1 MRRNIGIM
9 KNVGIDEG
17 VAKLLR
23 RAKRIT
29 GMTYKEIVRR
39 AVALLLSTYKESKP

>member
-1 MRRNIGIM
+1 MCLM
-9 KNVGIDEG
+9 KSVGIDEG
-17 VAKLLR
+17 IGRLLR

-39 AVALLLSTYKESKP
+39 AVALLLDTYGTSGKA